1 MGNNDTNTDLLLQY
15 LDNEL
20 DDTTKAE
27 LEKRLANESALNEQ
41 LLRLQLSRQAVQLYG
56 LKQRVKE
63 IGSSFQKSET
73 QAAPI
78 RTAKVRN
85 IGRWSF
91 GVAAVLLLLVA
102 GVGLYEYSSLSN
114 NKLYAQVYQPY
125 EVRPSRGSGSVD
137 KVEAAYKAKD
147 YQGTI
152 NNFQSKLEHSTG
164 DYFYVGEAYL
174 ELNDTEH
181 AITNLENA
189 VSSSQISHQYTDESE
204 FYLALAYLKSNN
216 LTKAQPLFEKIHS
229 NQNHL
234 FHKQVNIWFMKKFHL
249 LQKK

>member
-102 GVGLYEYSSLSN
+102 GVGL
-114 NKLYAQVYQPY
+114 
-125 EVRPSRGSGSVD
+125 
-137 KVEAAYKAKD
+137 
-147 YQGTI
+147 
-152 NNFQSKLEHSTG
+152 
-164 DYFYVGEAYL
+164 
-174 ELNDTEH
+174 
-181 AITNLENA
+181 
-189 VSSSQISHQYTDESE
+189 
-204 FYLALAYLKSNN
+204 
-216 LTKAQPLFEKIHS
+216 
-229 NQNHL
+229 
-234 FHKQVNIWFMKKFHL
+234 
-249 LQKK
+249 